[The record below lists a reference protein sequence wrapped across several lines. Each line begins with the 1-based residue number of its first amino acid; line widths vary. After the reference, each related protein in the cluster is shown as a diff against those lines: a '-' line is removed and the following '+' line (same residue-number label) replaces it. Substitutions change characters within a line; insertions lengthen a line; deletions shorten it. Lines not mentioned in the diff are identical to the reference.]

1 MGTAQLYPLMQAA
14 LSSGSLMGVVI
25 FFINFNLVD
34 LDILICSVL
43 SS

>member
-1 MGTAQLYPLMQAA
+1 MSKTQNFNNIQVML
-14 LSSGSLMGVVI
+14 SLMYIAI

-34 LDILICSVL
+34 ILICNML